1 MGVFALPIS
10 LLLLGL
16 IVFIEVMRKKKK
28 CYIDF
33 LFSVNCIFVV
43 LFCVVPPYLL
53 VLDSSGYFSSSHWMF
68 KNKPNDIV
76 FLFASIVIL
85 LGYLALLFGYYFKN
99 LVYRSYDLKQIDDKT
114 KEIGL
119 ENEVFQEK
127 LLLAAGLLL
136 GLIGSLALLFYA
148 YSLGGLRVMI
158 EYAAAFR
165 GPNPPIVSKYA
176 FLKNVAPLV
185 LVSSYFF
192 FAIIQSAKE
201 RPMRVL
207 SVILFIVTFILSLAI
222 LFHQSGR
229 LQLFAYLI
237 IFPVAI
243 MIRNNRLDGK
253 TIFLSISLFLI
264 VILFGKEIFHYFIHP
279 QSVTDKIEIVLDK
292 PLASVNYI
300 LFEFTF
306 PYVTLANTI
315 KVVPTDVAY
324 RWFIDIPVSL
334 VYMLP
339 QRLLELKD
347 LPPTVTMINVDQFDA
362 PIPVDLISFSYF
374 SMGLPGVLIVC
385 FSYGLLL
392 KIFDNFLPTTGN
404 PTIIIFRAAWIMF
417 FAFNV
422 MYGNPHHALVAGF
435 PLIIGTFVLL
445 IIRKIRN
452 KLTTVSIAA

>member
-1 MGVFALPIS
+1 
-10 LLLLGL
+10 
-16 IVFIEVMRKKKK
+16 
-28 CYIDF
+28 
-33 LFSVNCIFVV
+33 
-43 LFCVVPPYLL
+43 
-53 VLDSSGYFSSSHWMF
+53 MF
-68 KNKPNDIV
+68 KNHSNDIV
-76 FLFASIVIL
+76 FLFASLVIL
-85 LGYLALLFGYYFKN
+85 VGYLALLFGYYFKR
-99 LVYRSYDLKQIDDKT
+99 LIYRSYEITQNENMIDEIRSANVAFQDKH
-114 KEIGL
+114 
-119 ENEVFQEK
+119 
-127 LLLAAGLLL
+127 LLAAGILL

-148 YSLGGLRVMI
+148 YSLGGVRIMI

-165 GPNPPIVSKYA
+165 GPNPPVVSKYA

-192 FAIIQSAKE
+192 FAVIQSSRDKYI
-201 RPMRVL
+201 RII
-207 SVILFIVTFILSLAI
+207 SVILFIVTFLLAIVI

-243 MIRNNRLDGK
+243 MIGRNRIDGK
-253 TIFLSISLFLI
+253 IILLSIALFI
-264 VILFGKEIFHYFIHP
+264 VVTLLGKEIFHYFIQP
-279 QSVTDKIEIVLDK
+279 QSVADKIDLVLDK
-292 PLASVNYI
+292 PSTSINYI

-324 RWFIDIPVSL
+324 RWFVDIPVSL

-347 LPPTVTMINVDQFDA
+347 LPPTVTMINVDQFNA

-374 SMGLPGVLIVC
+374 SMGLPGVVIVC
-385 FSYGLLL
+385 FIYGLML
-392 KIFDNFLPTTGN
+392 KAFDNYLPTNSN
-404 PTIIIFRAAWIMF
+404 PTISIFRAAWIMF

-445 IIRKIRN
+445 MIKKLRN
-452 KLTTVSIAA
+452 KLTPIPMVT